1 MKGCHC
7 NKTTRVYT
15 PRAERY
21 HVRTINKQAK
31 NEINLL
37 RTLEWYKVNYNEFKV
52 EKTTRNETTWNGT
65 VWTGYKD
72 WA

>member
-1 MKGCHC
+1 MKSCHC
-7 NKTTRVYT
+7 NKITRVYT

-21 HVRTINKQAK
+21 YVRTINKQVK

-37 RTLEWYKVNYNEFKV
+37 RTLEWYKVNYNKLISQ
-52 EKTTRNETTWNGT
+52 KTTWNGT